1 MSLLINVSTAVL
13 ALTLVF
19 GGPVGFLIKT
29 VVTGKEPDEILQS
42 LTCKTLP
49 YEELLHEDSMCEKI
63 ISNKAEK
70 AVHGKA
76 AYETAIHGEADHEAV
91 VHGKAIH
98 ENENSGSSER
108 RVS

>member
-1 MSLLINVSTAVL
+1 MSLALINVSTAVL

-29 VVTGKEPDEILQS
+29 VVMGKEPDEILQS

-49 YEELLHEDSMCEKI
+49 HKELLHEDSMCEKT
-63 ISNKAEK
+63 ISNKEEK

-76 AYETAIHGEADHEAV
+76 IPG
-91 VHGKAIH
+91 
-98 ENENSGSSER
+98 NSSSGSSER